1 MAILRISDLGE
12 QALQDHYMENDDRYE
27 EEINPDTSRW
37 SKIDLDRRSRIIKD
51 FGVLFYFWNSGP
63 KEQDYWATYNLSGQ
77 RRPVSDRSSGIGEE
91 MTSGEVVRTIK
102 KLRNLGYLEQ
112 AQDLVEETP
121 TFGEP
126 ANGGLDE
133 LERHYDETPVYRGDW
148 RELGHS
154 TRRKQEAQR
163 IKRGFGPVGRPPN
176 APEGPYGWN
185 T

>member
-1 MAILRISDLGE
+1 MAILKISDLGE
-12 QALQDHYMENDDRYE
+12 RRLGEYYSMDDDEYS
-27 EEINPDTSRW
+27 ISPSM
-37 SKIDLDRRSRIIKD
+37 SDRQKAIRSRTIKD
-51 FGVLFYFWNSGP
+51 FGVLHYFWRDGP
-63 KEQDYWATYNLSGQ
+63 KEEYYWTTYNLSGK
-77 RRPVSDRSSGIGEE
+77 RRPTSDSSSGIGEE
-91 MTSGEVVRTIK
+91 MTTGEVARIIK
-102 KLRNLGYLEQ
+102 KLRNIGYLEE